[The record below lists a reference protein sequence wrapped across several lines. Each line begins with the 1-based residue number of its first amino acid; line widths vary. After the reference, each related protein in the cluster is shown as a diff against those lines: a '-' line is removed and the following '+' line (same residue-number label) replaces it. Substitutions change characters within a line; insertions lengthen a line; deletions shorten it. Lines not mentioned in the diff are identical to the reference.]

1 VRGGQRHSR
10 KSWKTAL
17 GTQAT
22 WSENWHNNSLKKNV
36 SLTLSQPKKKKEDE
50 DADDE
55 NDDDVVRTSVSQ
67 D

>member
-1 VRGGQRHSR
+1 VRGGQRRSR

-17 GTQAT
+17 GTQVT
-22 WSENWHNNSLKKNV
+22 WSENWHNNSLKNV
-36 SLTLSQPKKKKEDE
+36 LLTLSQPKKKKEDE